1 MVDLPEF
8 ELPLE
13 FPDVV
18 DADDPD
24 PHPPAASESIA
35 SSKVTI
41 IATRRL
47 RRLQSLLYLPL

>member
-35 SSKVTI
+35 SSTVTI
-41 IATRRL
+41 IATPL
-47 RRLQSLLYLPL
+47 RLQTRT